1 MLTAHALGS
10 VPAQR
15 TAASAEGVSD
25 AARTASAEGVSD
37 AARAAAADSRA
48 MEEGRTLT
56 PRVAAALTAAGFPR
70 HFVPRRFGGE
80 AGSFSALLAS
90 GTRLAQASASAAWC
104 ATLYAAHGRLAAYL
118 PEDGQR
124 DLWADSPDVR
134 IAAAVVPPQGRARI
148 EGDHWR
154 LTGRWAYASG
164 VDHADWVLL
173 AAWTGDTEPREH
185 RVFAVPR
192 GAVVVDD
199 TWRSLGLR
207 GTGSNT
213 VTARDVL
220 VPVHRTFTV
229 ADLAHGRP
237 DGARCHNV
245 PPSMVAS
252 LLFAVPALGAALGAL
267 DDWQAATAA
276 KRRADG
282 TRAHRTPR
290 AQEAAAR
297 SSAEVAAAR
306 HLLEAAAR
314 RADHAPV
321 TALAAAE
328 NQRDTCA
335 AVTLCADAVDRLFKT
350 TGAGG
355 LAEHD
360 PVQQRWRDVTAVAA
374 HAALDFDRAASAY
387 AEASCAAS
395 GEDLR

>member
-1 MLTAHALGS
+1 M
-10 VPAQR
+10 
-15 TAASAEGVSD
+15 
-25 AARTASAEGVSD
+25 
-37 AARAAAADSRA
+37 
-48 MEEGRTLT
+48 
-56 PRVAAALTAAGFPR
+56 AAALTAAGFPR

-154 LTGRWAYASG
+154 LTGRWTYASG

-267 DDWQAATAA
+267 DDWQA
-276 KRRADG
+276 
-282 TRAHRTPR
+282 
-290 AQEAAAR
+290 
-297 SSAEVAAAR
+297 
-306 HLLEAAAR
+306 
-314 RADHAPV
+314 
-321 TALAAAE
+321 
-328 NQRDTCA
+328 
-335 AVTLCADAVDRLFKT
+335 
-350 TGAGG
+350 
-355 LAEHD
+355 
-360 PVQQRWRDVTAVAA
+360 
-374 HAALDFDRAASAY
+374 
-387 AEASCAAS
+387 
-395 GEDLR
+395 